1 MADPDATPLMTRL
14 LELASA
20 PLPADALGMMRLSL
34 IDWAA
39 CGIAGAEEPVSRC
52 ARALVTE
59 EAGLP
64 QASLFGGGRAPAR
77 AAALVNGTASH
88 ALDYD
93 DTHFAHIGHPS
104 VAVLP
109 AALAMG
115 ERCGASLDAV
125 IGAALRGCEA
135 SIRMGLALGR
145 DHYQVGYHQT
155 GTAGAFGATLAC
167 GVLLGLSRDQ
177 MIQALA
183 LVSTRASGLKSQ
195 FGTMGKPLN
204 AGFAAA
210 NGVEAALLAA
220 HGVVS
225 NPEALEGING
235 FLPTHHAAPA
245 TQPAGWLMTHVS
257 HKFHACCHGLHAT
270 LDALAKLT
278 PGPVD
283 KIQSIVIATHPRWL
297 TVCNLPNP
305 ATGLELKFSYRG
317 IVAAHL
323 LGRDTAALDTYS
335 DTLCHAVP
343 FQTLRDLVRVE
354 ADPALSEM
362 QARVWIDGQEASH
375 DLNAPMPLPAVEE
388 KLRRKTRAL
397 LGQGRSDQLW
407 AALGSG
413 DLTALTAR
421 F

>member
-1 MADPDATPLMTRL
+1 MAGLHVTPVMTRL
-14 LELASA
+14 LDLATA
-20 PLPADALGMMRLSL
+20 PLPDDALAVVRLSL

-39 CGIAGAEEPVSRC
+39 CGIAGAEEPVARC
-52 ARALVTE
+52 ARAVVAE

-77 AAALVNGTASH
+77 AAALVNGAASH

-115 ERCGASLDAV
+115 ERCGATLDAV

-145 DHYQVGYHQT
+145 DHYQVGFHQT

-177 MIQALA
+177 MTQALA
-183 LVSTRASGLKSQ
+183 LVSTRAGGLKSQ

-210 NGVEAALLAA
+210 NGVEATLLAA
-220 HGVVS
+220 HGVLS

-235 FLPTHHAAPA
+235 FLPTHHAAPSA
-245 TQPAGWLMTHVS
+245 QPDGWLMTHVS

-270 LDALAKLT
+270 LEALSKLT
-278 PGPVD
+278 PGPAD
-283 KIQSIVIATHPRWL
+283 KIQSIVVSTHPRWL

-305 ATGLELKFSYRG
+305 ETGLELKFSYRG

-335 DTLCHAVP
+335 DGLCHAAP
-343 FQTLRDLVRVE
+343 FQALRDLVRVE
-354 ADPALSEM
+354 ADPTLSEM
-362 QARVWIDGQEASH
+362 QARVWIDGQAAEH
-375 DLNAPMPLPAVEE
+375 DLNEPLPLSGVEE

-397 LGQGRSDQLW
+397 LGRARSDQLW
-407 AALGSG
+407 SALGSG
-413 DLTALTAR
+413 DVTTLTAR